1 MFKKVLIAEDFESFN
16 ISVQKVLKDLKV
28 ENPDYAFYCDDAFL
42 KVKKALYD
50 EQPYDLLISDLSFEE
65 DHREQKLKG
74 GRELI
79 EAVKAIQPNL
89 KVIVF
94 SVEKKAD
101 MVDNLFEQFEINGF
115 VAKGR
120 EDSKELKKAI
130 QAVFEGEKHLELEM
144 KRSIKQKNTYEIT
157 SYDVTLVSL
166 LSKGVLLK
174 DIPNFLVDRNIKP
187 SSKSSVEKRL
197 STLKETLE
205 VSSNHQLV
213 ALFKDL
219 GSI

>member
-1 MFKKVLIAEDFESFN
+1 MFKKELIAEDFENFN
-16 ISVQKVLKDLKV
+16 ISIQKVLKDLKV

-42 KVKKALYD
+42 KIKKALQD

-65 DHREQKLKG
+65 DEREQKLKG
-74 GRELI
+74 GRDLI
-79 EAVKAIQPNL
+79 EAAKAIQPNL
-89 KVIVF
+89 RVIVF

-101 MVDNLFEQFEINGF
+101 MVDNLFKDYYIDGF

-120 EDSKELKKAI
+120 EDSKELKTAI
-130 QAVFEGEKHLELEM
+130 QTVFSGKIHLELDM

-166 LSKGVLLK
+166 LSNGVLLK
-174 DIPNFLVDRNIKP
+174 DISNHLKQNNIKP
-187 SSKSSVEKRL
+187 ASQSSIEKRL
-197 STLKETLE
+197 GSLKESLQLT
-205 VSSNHQLV
+205 SNYQLV
-213 ALFKDL
+213 AFFKDL